1 MRVRLV
7 GLGAIGAAY
16 GSRLATS
23 PVDFAVIAEA
33 DRAQR
38 YREQPTSVNGVEQH
52 FALALPEAA
61 EPVELILVAVKA
73 AALPDAIG
81 LLRGWVGAGTVIVS
95 LLNGIDSERI
105 LAEAFPEAFVP
116 LALSVGIDAVREGRQ
131 VRYDSLGRIV
141 FGAAEA
147 PDQTQAASLAAVSA
161 LFAQVGIADDLRTD
175 MVHQLW
181 WKFLI
186 NVGVNQVSAV
196 LGAPY
201 GAFQTDGAPARVAML
216 AAQAEVVAVAQAE
229 GVELTQADIDNWLD
243 VLAALGPDKFTSM
256 AQDSLAGRDTEVEIF
271 SGRVCELGRAHGI
284 ATPVNDLLG
293 HLLRAQPTL
302 PSRRFG
308 I

>member
-201 GAFQTDGAPARVAML
+201 RAFQTDGAPARVAML

-284 ATPVNDLLG
+284 ATPVNELLG

-302 PSRRFG
+302 PPRRFG

>member
-16 GSRLATS
+16 GSRMAAGAA
-23 PVDFAVIAEA
+23 DFAVIAEA

-38 YREQPTSVNGVEQH
+38 YREQPTWVNGVEQR
-52 FALALPEAA
+52 FPLVLPQAA
-61 EPVELILVAVKA
+61 EPVELIVVAVKA
-73 AALPDAIG
+73 AALRDAIE
-81 LLRGWVGAGTVIVS
+81 LMHGWVGEGTVILS
-95 LLNGIDSERI
+95 LLNGIDSEQI

-116 LALSVGIDAVREGRQ
+116 LALSVGIDAVREGRHI
-131 VRYDSLGRIV
+131 RYNSLGRIV
-141 FGAAEA
+141 FGAAGTPDEA
-147 PDQTQAASLAAVSA
+147 QATSLTAVSK
-161 LFAQVGIADDLRTD
+161 LFARVGIDDDLRTD

-201 GAFQTDGAPARVAML
+201 GAFQTEGAPARAAML

-229 GVELTQADIDNWLD
+229 GVMLTQADVESWLE
-243 VLAALGPDKFTSM
+243 VLSALGPDKFTSM
-256 AQDSLAGRDTEVEIF
+256 AQDTLTGRDTEVDIF

-284 ATPVNDLLG
+284 ATPVNELLG
-293 HLLRAQPTL
+293 QLLRAQPTL
-302 PSRRFG
+302 PPRRFG

>member
-16 GSRLATS
+16 GSRLDCDA
-23 PVDFAVIAEA
+23 VDFAVIA
-33 DRAQR
+33 DTGRAQR
-38 YREQPTSVNGVEQH
+38 YQDRPTWVNGVEQH
-52 FALALPEAA
+52 FRVVPTNDA
-61 EPVELILVAVKA
+61 EPVELIVVSVKA
-73 AALPDAIG
+73 AALADAIG
-81 LLRGWVGAGTVIVS
+81 LLRGWVGAGTVILS

-116 LALSVGIDAVREGRQ
+116 LALSVGIDAVRDERQ
-131 VRYDSLGRIV
+131 IRYNSLGRIV
-141 FGAAEA
+141 FGAADTPNEA
-147 PDQTQAASLAAVSA
+147 QAASLTAVSS
-161 LFAQVGIADDLRTD
+161 LFAQVGIDHDLRDD

-201 GAFQTDGAPARVAML
+201 GAFQTEGAPARAAML

-229 GVELTQADIDNWLD
+229 GVMLTQVDVESWLE

-256 AQDSLAGRDTEVEIF
+256 AQDTLAGRETEVDIF

-284 ATPVNDLLG
+284 ATPVNELLG
-293 HLLRAQPTL
+293 QLLRAQPTL
-302 PSRRFG
+302 PPRHFG

>member
-16 GSRLATS
+16 GSRLADS
-23 PVDFAVIAEA
+23 SVDFAVIAEA
-33 DRAQR
+33 SRAQR
-38 YREQPTSVNGVEQH
+38 YREHPTWVNGVEQH
-52 FALALPEAA
+52 FPLVLPEAA
-61 EPVELILVAVKA
+61 EPVELIVVAVKA
-73 AALPDAIG
+73 AALPDAITV
-81 LLRGWVGAGTVIVS
+81 LRGWVGAGTVILS

-116 LALSVGIDAVREGRQ
+116 LALSVGIDAVREGRHI
-131 VRYDSLGRIV
+131 RYNSLGRIV
-141 FGAAEA
+141 FGAADTPNQA
-147 PDQTQAASLAAVSA
+147 QTASLAAVSR
-161 LFAQVGIADDLRTD
+161 LFAQVGIDDDLRTD

-201 GAFQTDGAPARVAML
+201 GAFQTEGAPARTAML

-229 GVELTQADIDNWLD
+229 GVTLTQADIESWLE

-256 AQDSLAGRDTEVEIF
+256 AQDSLAGRDTEVDIF
-271 SGRVCELGRAHGI
+271 SGRVCELGRTHGI
-284 ATPVNDLLG
+284 ATPVNELLG

-302 PSRRFG
+302 PPRSFG

>member
-16 GSRLATS
+16 GSRLAGGG
-23 PVDFAVIAEA
+23 VDFGVIVDA
-33 DRAQR
+33 DRARR
-38 YREQPTSVNGVEQH
+38 YREQSTWVNDVEQH
-52 FALALPEAA
+52 FPLVSPEAA
-61 EPVELILVAVKA
+61 EPVELIVVAVKA
-73 AALPDAIG
+73 AALTDAIE

-105 LAEAFPEAFVP
+105 LAEAFPEALVP
-116 LALSVGIDAVREGRQ
+116 LALSVGIDAVRDGRQ
-131 VRYDSLGRIV
+131 VRYNSLGRIV
-141 FGAAEA
+141 FGAADT
-147 PDQTQAASLAAVSA
+147 PDQAQADALAAVSR
-161 LFAQVGIADDLRTD
+161 LFAQVGIDHDLRTD

-201 GAFQTDGAPARVAML
+201 GAFQVDGAPARAAML

-229 GVELTQADIDNWLD
+229 GVMLTQDDVENWLD
-243 VLAALGPDKFTSM
+243 VLSALGPDKFTSM
-256 AQDSLAGRDTEVEIF
+256 AQDSLAGRDTEVDIF
-271 SGRVCELGRAHGI
+271 SGRVCELGRVHGI
-284 ATPVNDLLG
+284 ATPVNELLG
-293 HLLRAQPTL
+293 QLLRAQPTL
-302 PSRRFG
+302 PPRSFG